1 MTSST
6 VTAMN
11 EALGLVLA
19 GVTGLMLGV
28 IFFGGLW
35 WTVRRGTASSR
46 PAVWFVGSFVVRT
59 IVVLAGV
66 YFVAGESWQRL
77 LLSLL
82 GFLVARM
89 LVTRLSPPPSVPF
102 TRAEVRHAP

>member
-19 GVTGLMLGV
+19 VVTGLMLGV

-59 IVVLAGV
+59 VVVLAGV

-77 LLSLL
+77 LLCLL
-82 GFLVARM
+82 GFLVARVVVIR
-89 LVTRLSPPPSVPF
+89 LTRQPSGLD
-102 TRAEVRHAP
+102 TQSEIRHAP